1 MLATTVRCFAPLG
14 IRLSARNPSSLYA
27 RIDVRTMASG
37 KVSVQ
42 EAAKLSEEGKYT
54 YLDVRT
60 EKEFAASHPKGAS
73 NIQWAFAGDSGFTP
87 NPDFVSEV
95 KAAYDNLD
103 TPLLIACQAGRRSA
117 AAAAALEAA
126 GYTQLKDVEGGFGA
140 WTAAGLPTES

>member
-1 MLATTVRCFAPLG
+1 
-14 IRLSARNPSSLYA
+14 
-27 RIDVRTMASG
+27 MASG

-87 NPDFVSEV
+87 NPDFVSE
-95 KAAYDNLD
+95 
-103 TPLLIACQAGRRSA
+103 
-117 AAAAALEAA
+117 AA